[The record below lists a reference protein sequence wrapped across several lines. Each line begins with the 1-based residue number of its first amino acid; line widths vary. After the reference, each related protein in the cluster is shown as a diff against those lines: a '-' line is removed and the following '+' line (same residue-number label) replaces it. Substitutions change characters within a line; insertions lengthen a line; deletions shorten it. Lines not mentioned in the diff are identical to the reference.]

1 MINTIAHPVEIYK
14 HRTWYGKSE
23 WRWRITANNG
33 KIIASATEGYRN
45 RQDLLS
51 NMASIVGSLG
61 ECLTEEVGGVNYSH
75 VKLTINKVKNELEV

>member
-1 MINTIAHPVEIYK
+1 MINAIAHPVEVYK

-33 KIIASATEGYRN
+33 KIIASSSEGYRN
-45 RQDLLS
+45 RQDLIT

-61 ECLTEEVGGVNYSH
+61 EFITEEEGGVNYSH
-75 VKLTINKVKNELEV
+75 AKLTLNRMSNE